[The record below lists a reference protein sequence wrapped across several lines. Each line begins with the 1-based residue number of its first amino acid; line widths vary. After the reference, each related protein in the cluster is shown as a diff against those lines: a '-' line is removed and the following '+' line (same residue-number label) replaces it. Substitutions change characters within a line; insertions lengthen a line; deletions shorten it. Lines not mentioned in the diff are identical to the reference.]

1 MSTAIFRISILI
13 DSENKNPDQIAISIR
28 SGSLLPVRRNTPDS
42 LTPSNCPLARISQT
56 TPSRA
61 GQESVKCQSAQILS
75 GDGVLKHSEVD
86 KIEQI
91 RSLPAIDSRSRNEFE
106 KCGLETCAKEPIA
119 SQAFW
124 LFNLEYIQLH
134 SY

>member
-1 MSTAIFRISILI
+1 MLGALGIWNALDGVPR
-13 DSENKNPDQIAISIR
+13 ER
-28 SGSLLPVRRNTPDS
+28 
-42 LTPSNCPLARISQT
+42 LTRISQT

-61 GQESVKCQSAQILS
+61 GQESVKCESAQILS

-106 KCGLETCAKEPIA
+106 KCGLDMVSKK
-119 SQAFW
+119 
-124 LFNLEYIQLH
+124 
-134 SY
+134 